1 MSAIDFKREH
11 FFKQE
16 TYKEL
21 FYGKKSFIQA
31 SLPNTGYQAR

>member
-1 MSAIDFKREH
+1 MSAIVFKREH

-21 FYGKKSFIQA
+21 FYGKKSFIQT
-31 SLPNTGYQAR
+31 SPDSGYQAR